1 MSGITT
7 YVGFYEVFPPKEGE
21 YVYVSATSDTSP
33 KICILS
39 TTGET
44 LPFPL
49 VLPYSALPSICAS
62 ALGCASTDVQTLL
75 DIDDSKTS
83 RNVFMHI
90 KPVPTTAYEYD
101 VTIDSGI
108 VGITPLTRSL
118 PEMFDETYGSFV
130 VEDEDG
136 ENTFFLGLV
145 LIESWVCN
153 SDFGIIFHMFSSS
166 PITSAIDGRSSVSSL
181 QHLTAKLTSFSTH
194 FDGYNHVNIW
204 IYSEE

>member
-7 YVGFYEVFPPKEGE
+7 YVGFYEVCPPKEGE
-21 YVYVSATSDTSP
+21 YVYVSATSVTSP

-39 TTGET
+39 TTGAT

-49 VLPYSALPSICAS
+49 VLPYLALPSICAS

-75 DIDDSKTS
+75 DIDDSRTS

-90 KPVPTTAYEYD
+90 KPVPTTTYEYG
-101 VTIDSGI
+101 VTIDSGAI

-118 PEMFDETYGSFV
+118 PEMSDETYGSFV

-145 LIESWVCN
+145 LIELWVCN
-153 SDFGIIFHMFSSS
+153 SDSGIIFHMFSSS
-166 PITSAIDGRSSVSSL
+166 
-181 QHLTAKLTSFSTH
+181 
-194 FDGYNHVNIW
+194 
-204 IYSEE
+204 